1 MKKFSLVCLLV
12 LCFIGLSLACQGDVL
27 IQHGRMRAGIC
38 DFVTGVLV
46 SGVSLFGAYKGFD
59 LHE

>member
-1 MKKFSLVCLLV
+1 MNKFAIVCLLI
-12 LCFIGLSLACQGDVL
+12 LCIIGVSLACQGDAL
-27 IQHGRMRAGIC
+27 IQHGQIRAGIC

-46 SGVSLFGAYKGFD
+46 SGVSLFGAYKGVD